1 MVSLNIETSQNTTSV
16 CLSSVDGILSCLE
29 RNNGKPNHCEL
40 LMPLIKELFRESSL
54 DINDLTSINVNVGP
68 GNLSSL
74 RVGISTANVFG
85 NFAQVPVYGI
95 PSFLSYAFNYS
106 YNNKDLIVLFDLKNN
121 HFAYARFCQNNS
133 KISLIEHNFNI
144 SLKDMDCI
152 DTNDSIIVGTGLEK
166 YKQINR
172 GNLSDTLV
180 IDKNFRASSKFLSK
194 VDLNFQKELISNKIP
209 LVPFN
214 SYSFGS

>member
-1 MVSLNIETSQNTTSV
+1 
-16 CLSSVDGILSCLE
+16 
-29 RNNGKPNHCEL
+29 
-40 LMPLIKELFRESSL
+40 
-54 DINDLTSINVNVGP
+54 
-68 GNLSSL
+68 
-74 RVGISTANVFG
+74 
-85 NFAQVPVYGI
+85 
-95 PSFLSYAFNYS
+95 
-106 YNNKDLIVLFDLKNN
+106 
-121 HFAYARFCQNNS
+121 
-133 KISLIEHNFNI
+133 
-144 SLKDMDCI
+144 MDCI